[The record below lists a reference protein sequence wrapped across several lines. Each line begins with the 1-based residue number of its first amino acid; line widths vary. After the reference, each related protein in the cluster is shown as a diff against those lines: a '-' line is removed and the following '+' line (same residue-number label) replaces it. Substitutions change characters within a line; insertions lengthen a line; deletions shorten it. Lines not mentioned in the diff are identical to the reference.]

1 VQAFGCCAPLFRGGY
16 TQMLNLRPKRAD
28 LLRFKFYVRDIK
40 KIKAQICAENGSNLK
55 SNLTA
60 EQQKARSNLSEK
72 D

>member
-1 VQAFGCCAPLFRGGY
+1 MHFTFA
-16 TQMLNLRPKRAD
+16 ML
-28 LLRFKFYVRDIK
+28 K

-60 EQQKARSNLSEK
+60 EQQKVQPNLSGK